1 MSRGVAFSVDT
12 RPPKVTQLKVTDEF
26 VKSMAYLRQSST
38 TVDVNSTTSVDLV
51 YPDGKRV
58 DRECGDSTGVPIFL
72 YPSGLIRIQW
82 NILENCE
89 PLPST
94 FTACP
99 FHVNVSIAFD
109 SSNKYF
115 SPIDPSKMLVELSVA
130 GKTYRAFD
138 FNYSARQDNANV
150 ECSFRFLP
158 VTLSRWTLVMSGL
171 AIGDAGVMNS
181 FSSHITAVVRG
192 VRTMVRYEPVLR

>member
-1 MSRGVAFSVDT
+1 MAFSVDT
-12 RPPKVTQLKVTDEF
+12 RPQKVTQLKVTDEF
-26 VKSMAYLRQSST
+26 VKSMAYLRRSST
-38 TVDVNSTTSVDLV
+38 TADINSSTYVDLV
-51 YPDGKRV
+51 YPAGKRN

-72 YPSGLIRIQW
+72 YPSGLIRVQW
-82 NILENCE
+82 DILENCE

-94 FTACP
+94 FSGCP
-99 FHVNVSIAFD
+99 FHVNVSMAFD

-115 SPIDPSKMLVELSVA
+115 SPIDPSGMLVELSVE

-138 FNYSARQDNANV
+138 FNYSARQDNANI

-158 VTLSRWTLVMSGL
+158 ATLSRWTLVMSGL
-171 AIGDAGVMNS
+171 TIGDAGVMNS

-192 VRTMVRYEPVLR
+192 VRTMVLYEPVLR